1 MSHSQCSLSKNW
13 NSPTQK
19 WVWTILFIYPQ
30 DRAGSIVLKV
40 LISFKAN
47 DIEKAVQSLDKNG
60 VDLLMKYIYAG
71 KPILGQILQ
80 QRLEWANMFARK
92 NKAQSKSGEFPVMG
106 GIQSETRY
114 PLTGDGG
121 GVLQWLRTVVLK
133 V

>member
-60 VDLLMKYIYAG
+60 VDLLMKYIYKGFESPSDNSSAV
-71 KPILGQILQ
+71 L
-80 QRLEWANMFARK
+80 
-92 NKAQSKSGEFPVMG
+92 
-106 GIQSETRY
+106 
-114 PLTGDGG
+114 
-121 GVLQWLRTVVLK
+121 LQWHEK
-133 V
+133 VSHELCKLYDWFLCNGKNIDNL